1 VADEIFAFKCERVVT
16 NDNTIAYGGVH
27 LPIPPGPYR
36 KSYAKAHVRV
46 NMHPDGK
53 LVIYYQNELIA
64 SYAHARDVPVRV
76 DNFVPETL

>member
-1 VADEIFAFKCERVVT
+1 MRYLLKYERVVA
-16 NDNTIAYGGVH
+16 NANTIAYGGIH

-46 NMHPDGK
+46 NMHLDGR

-64 SYAHARDVPVRV
+64 SYAHARDAPVRAEH
-76 DNFVPETL
+76 FVPETL